1 MSQAPRKQEADHT
14 KDCDE
19 TIPVAESLASSGQVQ
34 EALDKLLTLEKLT
47 RNSADLASTTR
58 VLIAIISIL
67 HQHKQYDLL
76 NTHITLLSKKHGQL
90 RQATQKMVD
99 EAMTYLDN
107 LDGKPKLDLIET
119 LRDVTEGKVSLVRV
133 FRTCMHQSN
142 TVNSTQIYLEVPRAR
157 VTRMLATIREKE
169 GDVAKANELMQDLQV
184 ETFGSMERREKV
196 DFILEQMRLLKALED
211 WDKLGI
217 VAKRINVKWL
227 TEKEHED
234 LKLRYYSL
242 MILWGLNAGKYL
254 DVCKFYR
261 QVYETPSIQDDEAKW
276 SAVLRNIVYF
286 VILAPYDNE
295 QSDLLARVFKDEKLV
310 KVTESYDLM
319 KCFTAPEL
327 MRWPGIEGL
336 YGASLRQTKV
346 FGSTGVAGVAGDIEE
361 DSKHS
366 QGDKRYEVLH
376 DRIIEHVRSLD
387 SIEAQHSTAQH
398 STAQHSTARLTDL
411 KTHGWR
417 CTKQNIRTLSKYYT
431 RMTITRLSQLLDL
444 TPAKTEAFL
453 SSLVSSK
460 TVYAKIDRPA
470 GIVSFQ
476 APKSGDEVLN
486 EWSSDVG
493 KLMGLIEKSTHL
505 IQKVSWKHLGSD
517 GLEKPGTDRPSG
529 FAPRNM
535 RCMRL

>member
-34 EALDKLLTLEKLT
+34 EAVDKLLALEKLT

-67 HQHKQYDLL
+67 HHHKQYDLL

-107 LDGKPKLDLIET
+107 LDGRPKLDLIET
-119 LRDVTEGKVSLVRV
+119 LRDVTEGKVSLVRRV
-133 FRTCMHQSN
+133 FRTCMHQLN

-217 VAKRINVKWL
+217 VAKRINAKWL
-227 TEKEHED
+227 TEKEHEVRRPLATARGVLHAINAHLTSSSIKD

-346 FGSTGVAGVAGDIEE
+346 FGPTGVAGIAGDIEE

-366 QGDKRYEVLH
+366 KGDKRYEVLH
-376 DRIIEHVRSLD
+376 DRIIEH
-387 SIEAQHSTAQH
+387 
-398 STAQHSTARLTDL
+398 
-411 KTHGWR
+411 
-417 CTKQNIRTLSKYYT
+417 NIRTLSKYYT
-431 RMTITRLSQLLDL
+431 RMTMTRLSQLLDL

-505 IQKVSWKHLGSD
+505 IQKEYAVHAALKAQQ
-517 GLEKPGTDRPSG
+517 GLK
-529 FAPRNM
+529 A
-535 RCMRL
+535 

>member
-119 LRDVTEGKVSLVRV
+119 LRDVTEGK
-133 FRTCMHQSN
+133 
-142 TVNSTQIYLEVPRAR
+142 IYLEVPRAR

-169 GDVAKANELMQDLQV
+169 GDLAKANELMQDLQV

-346 FGSTGVAGVAGDIEE
+346 FGPTGVAGVAGDIEE

-376 DRIIEHVRSLD
+376 DRIIEH
-387 SIEAQHSTAQH
+387 
-398 STAQHSTARLTDL
+398 
-411 KTHGWR
+411 
-417 CTKQNIRTLSKYYT
+417 NIRTLSKYYT

-505 IQKVSWKHLGSD
+505 IQKEYAVHAALKAQH
-517 GLEKPGTDRPSG
+517 GLKS
-529 FAPRNM
+529 
-535 RCMRL
+535 

>member
-19 TIPVAESLASSGQVQ
+19 TIPVAESLASSGQIQ

-58 VLIAIISIL
+58 VLIATISIL

-99 EAMTYLDN
+99 AAMTYLDQ

-119 LRDVTEGKVSLVRV
+119 LRDVTEGK
-133 FRTCMHQSN
+133 
-142 TVNSTQIYLEVPRAR
+142 IYLEVPRAR

-227 TEKEHED
+227 IEKEHED
-234 LKLRYYSL
+234 LKLRYYAL

-261 QVYETPSIQDDEAKW
+261 QVYDTPSIQDDEAKW

-286 VILAPYDNE
+286 VILAPHDNE
-295 QSDLLARVFKDEKLV
+295 QSDLLARVFRDEKLV
-310 KVTESYDLM
+310 KDPDADSEVILTLSDLM

-327 MRWPGIEGL
+327 MRWPGIEAL

-346 FGSTGVAGVAGDIEE
+346 FGPAGVAGVAGDIEE
-361 DSKHS
+361 DSQHS

-376 DRIIEHVRSLD
+376 DRIIEHVRTVYVSQD
-387 SIEAQHSTAQH
+387 
-398 STAQHSTARLTDL
+398 
-411 KTHGWR
+411 W
-417 CTKQNIRTLSKYYT
+417 NIRTLSKYYT

-444 TPAKTEAFL
+444 TPIKTEAFL

-460 TVYAKIDRPA
+460 TVYAKMDRPA

-505 IQKVSWKHLGSD
+505 IQKVSVDKPLKKTSLGVASF
-517 GLEKPGTDRPSG
+517 GL
-529 FAPRNM
+529 
-535 RCMRL
+535 